1 MQCDSP
7 SLMVAR
13 LTRITSTE
21 VSCNKRLLI
30 SAVEI
35 RGRFTSSVSDDR
47 IASMV
52 DVEKIMGCVG
62 RGRSGA
68 TSDRVC
74 SFFRFSTLMI

>member
-35 RGRFTSSVSDDR
+35 RGRFTSSVSDER
-47 IASMV
+47 IAL
-52 DVEKIMGCVG
+52 DGVEKIMGCVG
-62 RGRSGA
+62 CGRSGA
-68 TSDRVC
+68 TSDKVC
-74 SFFRFSTLMI
+74 SSFRFSTLMI

>member
-35 RGRFTSSVSDDR
+35 RGRFTSSVSEER
-47 IASMV
+47 IALAGV
-52 DVEKIMGCVG
+52 GKIIGCVG
-62 RGRSGA
+62 CGRS
-68 TSDRVC
+68 
-74 SFFRFSTLMI
+74 